1 MFRSAPQLLC
11 DFVFASEPLHT
22 SPKNALAWEPILA
35 VVDIPLQLWALQI
48 FTGLALGSVLVLLAV
63 GLSLIF
69 GMLAVVNF
77 AHGAFYT
84 VGAYTGV
91 FVFGLTGNFWLGLV
105 MVPLIVGTIGFAV
118 ERVLLRPLYGRGVDY
133 PLLLTFGLSYVVVD
147 AIRMIFGKVGLP
159 LSAPAVLQGAVNIG
173 IGYFPLYRLFLIG
186 AMAVIVSGLWLFLE
200 KTSYGLI
207 IRAGARDPEIVR
219 VLGIDVSRVWMVVF
233 GIGTGAAGIAGFLS
247 APMQSVIPE
256 MGIPVLVQAFV
267 VTVVGGMGSLAGAV
281 VAGLLVGVVT
291 SITVMIA
298 PQLADAAMFGL
309 MAIVL
314 LLRPQGLFGHRG
326 LME

>member
-1 MFRSAPQLLC
+1 MFRSVLQLLC
-11 DFVFASEPLHT
+11 VFVFGSELLHASPE
-22 SPKNALAWEPILA
+22 NALARESILA
-35 VVDIPLQLWALQI
+35 VFDIPLQLWALQI

-84 VGAYTGV
+84 VGAYAGV

-105 MVPLIVGTIGFAV
+105 AVPLIAGTIGLAV
-118 ERVLLRPLYGRGVDY
+118 ERVLLRPLYGRGIDY

-147 AIRMIFGKVGLP
+147 AIKMIFGKVGLP

-186 AMAVIVSGLWLFLE
+186 AMALIVAGLWLFLE

-207 IRAGARDPEIVR
+207 IRAGARDSEIVR

-233 GIGTGAAGIAGFLS
+233 GIGTGAAGIAGYLS
-247 APMQSVIPE
+247 APMESVIPE

-281 VAGLLVGVVT
+281 IAGLLVGVVT

-309 MAIVL
+309 MAVVL
-314 LLRPQGLFGHRG
+314 LLRPQGLFGRRG